1 MLNLMRAEWL
11 KLARR
16 PLTWILLA
24 AFLVL
29 MLFSFAGQF
38 IFVGLQSGTFGGL
51 SISFLSEAQ
60 FAQWR
65 GELSF
70 PGVFGGVLGQANS
83 YGGICAIVLAAG
95 ALGSEYSWGT
105 LRIQLA
111 RQPQRGRYLLAK
123 LLVILLLLL
132 VGLIIGLL
140 VGSLV
145 ALLTGSVLGDVGRVS
160 AGNILLLLPSM
171 LRALYVMLPY
181 ILFTLAACIFGRSVL
196 AGVAGGLVFLFLD
209 GGAAAFAFLANVG
222 SPLLTFL
229 LNLTLQR
236 NITTLT
242 LLNRTGYGFDPAVLG
257 VLDTQTLPPLWQAVL
272 MVGLYSAIFL
282 GAAYYLFTRRDIGGA
297 A

>member
-16 PLTWILLA
+16 PLIWILLA
-24 AFLVL
+24 VFLVL
-29 MLFSFAGQF
+29 MLLSFGGQF
-38 IFVGLQSGTFGGL
+38 IFVGLQSGVFGGV

-60 FAQWR
+60 FDQWR
-65 GELSF
+65 RELSF
-70 PGVFGGVLGQANS
+70 PGVFGSVLGQANS

-105 LRIQLA
+105 LRAQLA
-111 RQPQRGRYLLAK
+111 RQPERGRYLLAK

-132 VGLIIGLL
+132 VGLVIALL
-140 VGSLV
+140 VG
-145 ALLTGSVLGDVGRVS
+145 ALLALLLGGVLGDMGRLS
-160 AGNILLLLPSM
+160 AGDVLLLLPGM

-209 GGAAAFAFLANVG
+209 GGAAAFAFLADVG
-222 SPLLTFL
+222 GPLLTFL

-236 NITTLT
+236 NITALT
-242 LLNRTGYGFDPAVLG
+242 LLNRTSYGFDPSVVAA
-257 VLDTQTLPPLWQAVL
+257 LDTQTLPPPWQATLV
-272 MVGLYSAIFL
+272 VGVYSALFL
-282 GAAYYLFTRRDIGGA
+282 GVAYYLFSRRDIGGA

>member
-1 MLNLMRAEWL
+1 MLNLLRAEWL

-16 PLTWILLA
+16 PLTWIVLVV
-24 AFLVL
+24 FLVL
-29 MLFSFAGQF
+29 MLLSLAGQF
-38 IFVGLQSGTFGGL
+38 IFVGLQSGLFGG
-51 SISFLSEAQ
+51 SIRFLSEAQ

-65 GELSF
+65 HELSF
-70 PGVFGGVLGQANS
+70 PGVFGSVLGQANS

-105 LRIQLA
+105 LRVQLA
-111 RQPQRGRYLLAK
+111 RQPERGRYLLAK
-123 LLVILLLLL
+123 LLVVLLLLL
-132 VGLIIGLL
+132 VGLAVALL

-145 ALLTGSVLGDVGRVS
+145 ALLAGSLLGDVGRLS
-160 AGNILLLLPSM
+160 AGDVLLLLPSM
-171 LRALYVMLPY
+171 LRALYVVLPY
-181 ILFTLAACIFGRSVL
+181 ILFTLAACVLGRSVL

-209 GGAAAFAFLANVG
+209 GGAAALAFLADVG

-242 LLNRTGYGFDPAVLG
+242 LLNRAGYGFDPAVLAT
-257 VLDTQTLPPLWQAVL
+257 LDMQTLPPPWQATLV
-272 MVGLYSAIFL
+272 VGLYSALFL
-282 GAAYYLFTRRDIGGA
+282 GAATYLFTRRDIGGA